1 MLVFWNPIRDHKM
14 SISFTHRDGEYDAMQ
29 LHSVERPGNLRI
41 ILEDNHFSY
50 LYEYEESQLF
60 PSDEVYTVVRT
71 PEHMRT
77 GLMEGYFEIL
87 EEEGITD
94 KFWPFFKVKH
104 SSLLTW
110 TRNAVDIHMP
120 KEKKP
125 NHHVYITVDEVIEV
139 IADRDP
145 KVTIQKIDK

>member
-1 MLVFWNPIRDHKM
+1 MLVFWNPIGDHNM
-14 SISFTHRDGEYDAMQ
+14 SISFNQIGKYDAMQ
-29 LHSVERPGNLRI
+29 LHSVERTGNLRI
-41 ILEDNHFSY
+41 MLEDNHYSY
-50 LYEYEESQLF
+50 LFDYEQSPLF
-60 PSDEVYTVVRT
+60 PFDDVYAVVRT

-87 EEEGITD
+87 EKEGIPD
-94 KFWPFFKVKH
+94 NFWPFFKVKH

-120 KEKKP
+120 KEKNP
-125 NHHVYITVDEVIEV
+125 HHYVYVTVDEVIEV

-145 KVTIQKIDK
+145 TVTIKTL